1 MLGLLLVFCG
11 ALAMPWLGLHALWA
25 AGAVVVLQSLLLW
38 AMPVYLLLMQKRVYG
53 QSWPWTL
60 VKFVIIGVLYF
71 ALFLSVAIP
80 MAGYALYAL

>member
-1 MLGLLLVFCG
+1 M
-11 ALAMPWLGLHALWA
+11 
-25 AGAVVVLQSLLLW
+25 
-38 AMPVYLLLMQKRVYG
+38 MQKRVYR

-60 VKFVIIGVLYF
+60 LKFAIIGALYF